1 MDFLQIFLLINI
13 FLLGIAATVAV
24 QHAYAHFLHK
34 RYPEKDHS
42 ALQDSPLPP
51 KLKERLIKEAREN
64 FQDAL
69 DASADS
75 LKHDLKGVTDRIN
88 LHLEELGNDIV
99 HKESERYRS
108 ELAHLYGHAE
118 KDIATSVEAVN
129 TLVTQHRQ
137 QLEALSGQTEQT
149 ISGANQDIETY
160 KQELRA
166 KLDTLYSQADAA
178 ITDAS
183 SEIAAHTN
191 ELKQQ
196 LSKEV
201 ATEKQ
206 QLIQQFE
213 TRMADAVT
221 SFLVETLGHNI
232 DLGAQTA
239 YLTTMLD
246 EHKDELVKGLKDE
259 T

>member
-1 MDFLQIFLLINI
+1 MDILQIFLLVNI
-13 FLLGIAATVAV
+13 FLLGIAVTVAA
-24 QHAYAHFLHK
+24 QHAYTHFLHK
-34 RYPEKDHS
+34 RYPEKDHN
-42 ALQDSPLPP
+42 ALKDSPLPP
-51 KLKERLIKEAREN
+51 KLKERLIKQAHEN

-75 LKHDLKGVTDRIN
+75 LKHDLKGVSGRIN

-118 KDIATSVEAVN
+118 KDVATSVEAVN
-129 TLVTQHRQ
+129 MLVNQHRQ

-149 ISGANQDIETY
+149 ISAANQDIEAY
-160 KQELRA
+160 KQALRA
-166 KLDTLYSQADAA
+166 KLDTLYRQADTA
-178 ITDAS
+178 ISDAS
-183 SEIAAHTN
+183 SEIVAHTN

-201 ATEKQ
+201 AAEKQ

-213 TRMADAVT
+213 TRLADAVT

-232 DLGAQTA
+232 DLGAQTS
-239 YLTTMLD
+239 YLSAMLD

-259 T
+259 A